1 MNRMEGRAN
10 LWPLRILFTL
20 GGAAGAALL
29 PFFSLYLR
37 DHGLDPERIGLVLA
51 ATSLAGAA
59 ATPFWSHLADTRL
72 GTIRVLQLSSL
83 GTVVAAL
90 GLWAGGSTW
99 LAIVPVAAL
108 MSVFSA
114 PSTPLSDALAV
125 GYLGPGRMTEY
136 GRIRLWAS
144 LGWAIAVIAFGVLFE
159 RVGLGPVLPAYA
171 AGTLAFGLW
180 TLRLPAGAPLP
191 VASESRLG
199 ALGDVLRTSPRLAP
213 FLAAAFLVSLAS
225 SAAWAFFALR
235 VVGRG
240 GGPFLVGLA
249 AGLTAFVEIPVM
261 RATSSLGKRFGLRAL
276 YATGALVYAL
286 VFLSWAFIRDP
297 LVLALVASVDG
308 VAFAFVYVGVVVIV
322 GHLVPER
329 LLATGQSLAQLFG
342 WSVTPI
348 IGASVGGF
356 VFARLGAPALFGG
369 ASALCVAG
377 ASLVWLVLPAMRPG
391 DDASAPANGGT
402 LHGDAGEP
410 GSGGM

>member
-1 MNRMEGRAN
+1 MSPMEAGAN
-10 LWPLRILFTL
+10 LWPVRVLFTL

-37 DHGLDPERIGLVLA
+37 HHGLGAERIGLVLA
-51 ATSLAGAA
+51 ATALAGAV

-72 GTIRVLQLSSL
+72 GAVRVLQLSSL
-83 GTVVAAL
+83 GTGVFALALWASGSAWLTVVFVAA
-90 GLWAGGSTW
+90 
-99 LAIVPVAAL
+99 V
-108 MSVFSA
+108 MSAFSA

-136 GRIRLWAS
+136 GLIRLWAS
-144 LGWAIAVIAFGVLFE
+144 LGWAIAVIAFGALFE
-159 RVGLGPVLPAYA
+159 GVGLTPVLPAYA

-180 TLRLPAGAPLP
+180 TTRLPAGAQMP

-225 SAAWAFFALR
+225 SAAWAFFGLR

-261 RATSSLGKRFGLRAL
+261 RATSSLGRRFGLRAV
-276 YATGALVYAL
+276 YGAGALVYAL
-286 VFLSWAFIRDP
+286 VFASWTVIRDP
-297 LVLALVASVDG
+297 LALALVASVDG
-308 VAFAFVYVGVVVIV
+308 IAFAFVYVGVVVIV
-322 GHLVPER
+322 GQLVPAR

-342 WSVTPI
+342 WNVTPV
-348 IGASVGGF
+348 IGASLGGI
-356 VFARLGAPALFGG
+356 VFARLGAPALFG
-369 ASALCVAG
+369 AAAALCVAG
-377 ASLVWLVLPAMRPG
+377 AALVWLVLPPMHPGDESTAEATRPG
-391 DDASAPANGGT
+391 
-402 LHGDAGEP
+402 
-410 GSGGM
+410 